1 MTSMRRTLQSRFLFR
16 ATHGGAGQSL
26 GESNRAA
33 PNQRSNDRLW
43 RETGPAVWSH
53 DVRWWADRK
62 SLAPKFELAI
72 SLRTAKAL
80 GVTVR
85 RHCSPV
91 QTRWSNELTFPGLGT
106 FETCRRA

>member
-80 GVTVR
+80 GVTVPP
-85 RHCSPV
+85 S
-91 QTRWSNELTFPGLGT
+91 LLA
-106 FETCRRA
+106 RADEVVE